1 MLIFS
6 KKINKIDK
14 KLNKILRRL
23 SQKENNDNN
32 ESKKDFFSMIW
43 KNFLLGISKG
53 LGTAIGF
60 TILGAIIVY
69 LLKKLLLLNL
79 PVIGAFFRDIMQII
93 EEFENNK

>member
-69 LLKKLLLLNL
+69 LLKKVLLLNL
-79 PVIGAFFRDIMQII
+79 PVIGAFFRDLMQII
-93 EEFENNK
+93 EDFENAK